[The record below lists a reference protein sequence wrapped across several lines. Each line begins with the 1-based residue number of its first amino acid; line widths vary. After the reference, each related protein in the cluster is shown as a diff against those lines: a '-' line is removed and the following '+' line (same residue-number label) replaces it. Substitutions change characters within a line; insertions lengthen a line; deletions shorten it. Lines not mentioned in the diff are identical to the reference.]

1 MNNEASK
8 YVPTAMH
15 IYSDKTGKPLV
26 TVRGDGTVDINSDVT
41 LDEAATGFWNAVRK
55 VFDQHRTP
63 PAEMELRAIHATAVT
78 AVLTTDKM
86 LTPDVDAW
94 WPPYLRS
101 VLTQSSRPW
110 FTSTSKADAT
120 TDDQP
125 AHWQYLFTY
134 PFDGSPVWRDDSR
147 EWNGQR
153 PKAARGL
160 FTRPTPKELQEKLR
174 DAQFALSALTVVRQA
189 LGLPTGANLTTDV
202 VQAALDLQ
210 IEQAGKADVVIT
222 DLVDQV
228 RAVAGRHR
236 LTANAEPKLHAAIDA
251 ADAFVFS
258 REPIEDVG
266 QAKSFQGGER

>member
-1 MNNEASK
+1 MNIQTEK
-8 YVPTAMH
+8 FVQTAMH
-15 IYSDKTGKPLV
+15 LFCDKTGKPLV
-26 TVRGDGTVDINSDVT
+26 SVHGDGSVKVNSEVT
-41 LDEAATGFWNAVRK
+41 LDEAATAFWNTVRK

-94 WPPYLRS
+94 WPTYLRS
-101 VLTQSSRPW
+101 VLTQSSRTW
-110 FTSTSKADAT
+110 FTSTSKDDST

-125 AHWQYLFTY
+125 AKWQYLFIY

-160 FTRPTPKELQEKLR
+160 FTRPTPKELQEKIR
-174 DAQFALSALTVVRQA
+174 DAQFALSALAVVRDA
-189 LGLPTGANLTTDV
+189 LGLPSGANLTTDV

-210 IEQAGKADVVIT
+210 LEQARKANAVIIA
-222 DLVDQV
+222 LADQV
-228 RAVAGRHR
+228 RDVAARHR
-236 LTANAEPKLHAAIDA
+236 ITAGTEPELHAAIDR

-258 REPIEDVG
+258 RD
-266 QAKSFQGGER
+266 SSQGGAE

>member
-8 YVPTAMH
+8 YEPTAMH
-15 IYSDKTGKPLV
+15 IYSEKTGKPLV
-26 TVRGDGTVDINSDVT
+26 TVRGDGSVDINSDVT

-63 PAEMELRAIHATAVT
+63 SAEMELRAIHATAVT

-125 AHWQYLFTY
+125 AHWQ
-134 PFDGSPVWRDDSR
+134 
-147 EWNGQR
+147 
-153 PKAARGL
+153 
-160 FTRPTPKELQEKLR
+160 
-174 DAQFALSALTVVRQA
+174 
-189 LGLPTGANLTTDV
+189 
-202 VQAALDLQ
+202 
-210 IEQAGKADVVIT
+210 
-222 DLVDQV
+222 
-228 RAVAGRHR
+228 
-236 LTANAEPKLHAAIDA
+236 
-251 ADAFVFS
+251 
-258 REPIEDVG
+258 
-266 QAKSFQGGER
+266 